1 MSSSLPSVP
10 VDTGAEKF
18 RDKSKEHQLPR
29 IRFLVGTQPRLTFK
43 NLPSTVSAQTEPAA
57 PELRLSTAASNKDDS
72 ATDTDD
78 DGQLIQKV

>member
-10 VDTGAEKF
+10 VDTGAEEF

-29 IRFLVGTQPRLTFK
+29 IRFLVGTQPRLTFT
-43 NLPSTVSAQTEPAA
+43 NLPSIASAQTEPAA
-57 PELRLSTAASNKDDS
+57 PELRLSTASNKDDS